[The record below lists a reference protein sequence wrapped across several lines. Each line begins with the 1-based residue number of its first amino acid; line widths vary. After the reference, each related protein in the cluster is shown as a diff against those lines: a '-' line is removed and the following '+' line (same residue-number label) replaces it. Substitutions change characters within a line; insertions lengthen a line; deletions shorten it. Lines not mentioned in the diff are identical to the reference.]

1 MPPRRRDGRF
11 GSTGMSVNELR
22 RMLSTTYDLVCS
34 VGSDCGCAGHLIRNR
49 LRRASYPLDWVGT
62 WYNGIVGVARLVES
76 NFSGF
81 LQLENLRREPN
92 PPRAAQDDHDHDYY
106 HDVGLRIDSA
116 HDFPVGVPLE
126 TAYPAVRTKYDR
138 RIRRFYESL
147 GSAACTLLVYWTWRD
162 CPSSDDVC
170 LAAEIFRAKFPGRRI
185 DLLVMRNADRSEIA
199 AQTVGDGIF
208 LVDGP
213 FHPSGGHPAFGDK
226 AVNDA
231 VFSLIRLKG
240 KRREDL
246 LRRLNLLYVRFLS
259 AFIFDRGRRHAF
271 RERRTRTD
279 FSL

>member
-1 MPPRRRDGRF
+1 M
-11 GSTGMSVNELR
+11 TVNELR
-22 RMLSTTYDLVCS
+22 KMLSTTYDLVCG
-34 VGSDCGCAGHLIRNR
+34 VGSDCGCAGHLVRNR

-76 NFSGF
+76 DFSGF
-81 LQLENLRREPN
+81 LRLENLRREPN

-126 TAYPAVRTKYDR
+126 EAYPAVRAKYDR
-138 RIRRFYESL
+138 RIRRFYESVGL
-147 GSAACTLLVYWTWRD
+147 SACTLFVYWTWRD
-162 CPSSDDVC
+162 CPSRDDIC
-170 LAAEIFRAKFPGRRI
+170 RAAAIFRAKFPGRRI
-185 DLLVMRNADRSEIA
+185 DLLVMRNVDRPEVA
-199 AQTVGDGIF
+199 VQTVGDGLF

-226 AVNDA
+226 SVNDA
-231 VFSLIRLKG
+231 VFSLIRLRG

-246 LRRLNLLYVRFLS
+246 LRWMHLRYVRFLS
-259 AFIFDRGRRHAF
+259 AFIFDREQRHAF

-279 FSL
+279 FVA